1 MYVDETKEI
10 ISELAHGILEV
21 AHRWFEV
28 GTLIGVP
35 LMKLEIIA
43 GKHFNSEEEKL
54 QELIEV
60 SYNTVEPSIKD
71 TLKEDKPLNKGQS
84 KSTFVYKQNN
94 LQKEDNLSS
103 VSIVEVLLYLLVKRC
118 MWWLSSEL

>member
-10 ISELAHGILEV
+10 ISELAHDILEV

-54 QELIEV
+54 QELIKV

-71 TLKEDKPLNKGQS
+71 TLKEDKPLNKG
-84 KSTFVYKQNN
+84 
-94 LQKEDNLSS
+94 
-103 VSIVEVLLYLLVKRC
+103 
-118 MWWLSSEL
+118 